1 MIKKS
6 SLLTILVVII
16 LVGSSAE
23 HFLAQ
28 TIVKLPSIKG
38 KKIGKRGVITTVK
51 TPPKPPKKMPPNTA
65 TPQREPEQSSRWE
78 LTGEIKVTGT
88 ENYLQTCTA
97 EMSHIYTSKVILDYM
112 QQSFPAVTD
121 PQELAKIS
129 INLPK
134 EIGVGS
140 SRTMWMV
147 SPLKP
152 PDPNNGK
159 LHITISDKKE
169 CSILDANRKVWNKSI
184 ETWKFDGDVP
194 GGNVGTVTLD
204 KGQRSIWVGVDFE
217 GAGAQL
223 DHILQMPYGKPNL
236 MKGALFGY
244 PQIEYVTT
252 NTIIPA
258 PAGFLQDT
266 NNGFTFTFPDQEG
279 NEVIGLTKKP
289 KVVVTYT
296 FKKL

>member
-1 MIKKS
+1 MIKKY
-6 SLLTILVVII
+6 SLLTILTVII

-38 KKIGKRGVITTVK
+38 KKIGKRGVITSVAK
-51 TPPKPPKKMPPNTA
+51 QPKKMPRTTP

-88 ENYLQTCTA
+88 ETYLGGKCTA
-97 EMSHIYTSKVILDYM
+97 EMSHIYKSTVILDYM
-112 QQSFPAVTD
+112 QQSFPSVTD
-121 PQELAKIS
+121 PEELAKIS

-134 EIGVGS
+134 EIAASVGS

-152 PDPNNGK
+152 PDASSGK
-159 LHITISDKKE
+159 LHITIADKRE
-169 CSILDANRKVWNKSI
+169 CSILDANRKTWGKSI
-184 ETWKFDGDVP
+184 ETLTFDKDMAV
-194 GGNVGTVTLD
+194 GGFGTVTLD
-204 KGQRSIWVGVDFE
+204 KGQRSVWIGVSFE
-217 GAGAQL
+217 GSGPAE
-223 DHILQMPYGKPNL
+223 HKIQMPYGEPTIQ
-236 MKGALFGY
+236 KGGIPGY

-258 PAGFLQDT
+258 SAAFLQDT
-266 NNGFTFTFPDQEG
+266 NAGFKFTFPDQVGPDAIAME
-279 NEVIGLTKKP
+279 KKP
-289 KVVVTYT
+289 TVVVTYT